1 MSLNILVLD
10 ISQGFSDD
18 VFIKE
23 LTHACEEWGFFQI
36 TGHDIDPGLRQKF
49 FKNVEEFFSLPKSQ
63 KLKLSRTQDNFW
75 GYYDKKLTKNKI
87 DSKEIYD
94 IDANPEQLKLEH
106 PEFAVPWS
114 KDLPKLKPTVLEWLT
129 LVESLSLNLLGSICI
144 ALGNLPQPSTHFFSK
159 TILVSCG
166 LITIQIWS
174 NEALKKKMMNATW
187 EFTPILMQAH

>member
-1 MSLNILVLD
+1 MSLNIPVLD
-10 ISQGFSDD
+10 ISQGFSDA

-36 TGHDIDPGLRQKF
+36 TGHGIDPGLRQKF

-75 GYYDKKLTKNKI
+75 GYYDKEFTKNKI

-114 KDLPKLKPTVLEWLT
+114 KDLPELKPTALEWLT
-129 LVESLSLNLLGSICI
+129 LLNL
-144 ALGNLPQPSTHFFSK
+144 
-159 TILVSCG
+159 
-166 LITIQIWS
+166 
-174 NEALKKKMMNATW
+174 
-187 EFTPILMQAH
+187 